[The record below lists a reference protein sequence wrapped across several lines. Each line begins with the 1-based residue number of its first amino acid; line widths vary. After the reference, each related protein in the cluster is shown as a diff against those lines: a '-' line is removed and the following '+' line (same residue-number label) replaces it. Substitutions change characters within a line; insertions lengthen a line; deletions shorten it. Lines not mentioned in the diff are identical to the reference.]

1 MAGNNLRI
9 IYKNLVDTATL
20 SASSTN
26 GATSKENLKLDPKSL
41 IWRAVGNTATL
52 TVNLAQASI
61 VGGVI
66 LPYTNLSSQALIT
79 VTLSNG
85 YTTGP
90 VLACPYQ
97 GLSGWDWGSIPL
109 GVNGYSQGNSTCAR
123 VWFPLQSCTS
133 VTIAITDAGLG
144 GRDIEVS
151 RLVVGSYWSP
161 TYNTSYGLAM
171 QQQDTTEHQ
180 RSESGDI
187 LTTNGVS
194 YSTMNFDLSWLEAKD
209 RLQLSAILKGN
220 RKVTPVFISLFPDNS
235 ADWAKEQLYQI
246 YGKLS
251 NLSAITN
258 NLPEMYQSSIEIE
271 EI

>member
-9 IYKNLVDTATL
+9 IYKNVADTSTISAT
-20 SASSTN
+20 STN
-26 GATSKENLKLDPKSL
+26 GTTSVANLKKDPKSL
-41 IWRAVGNTATL
+41 IWRSVGNTATL
-52 TVNLAQASI
+52 TVTLAEASI

-66 LPYTNLSSQALIT
+66 LPYTNLSASALIT
-79 VTLSNG
+79 VTLNTG

-97 GLSGWDWGSIPL
+97 GLAGWDWGSVPL
-109 GVNGYSQGNSTCAR
+109 GVNGYSQGNSSCAR

-133 VTIAITDAGLG
+133 MTIAISDTGVTN
-144 GRDIEVS
+144 IEAS
-151 RLVVGSYWSP
+151 RLVIGSYWSP
-161 TYNTSYGLAM
+161 TYNTTYGLAM

-180 RSESGDI
+180 RAESGDI
-187 LTTNGVS
+187 LTTNGITYAS
-194 YSTMNFDLSWLEAKD
+194 MNFELSWLQPSD

-220 RKVTPVFISLFPDNS
+220 RKINPVFISLFPDNDT
-235 ADWAKEQLYQI
+235 DWAKEQLYQI

-258 NLPEMYQSSIEIE
+258 NLPDMYQSSVEIE

>member
-9 IYKNLVDTATL
+9 IYKNVADTATI
-20 SASSTN
+20 SATSTN
-26 GATSKENLKLDPKSL
+26 GTTNVANLKKDPKSL

-52 TVNLAQASI
+52 TVTLAQASI

-66 LPYTNLSSQALIT
+66 LPYTNLTSQAVIT

-85 YTTGP
+85 YTTGA

-97 GLSGWDWGSIPL
+97 GLAGWDWGSIPL
-109 GVNGYSQGNSTCAR
+109 GVNGYSQGNSSCAR
-123 VWFPLQSCTS
+123 VWFPRQSCTS
-133 VTIAITDAGLG
+133 MTIAITDVGVTN
-144 GRDIEVS
+144 IEAS
-151 RLVVGSYWSP
+151 RLVIGSYWSP
-161 TYNTSYGLAM
+161 TYNTQYGLAM

-180 RSESGDI
+180 RAESGDI

-194 YSTMNFDLSWLEAKD
+194 YSTMNFELSWLEARD
-209 RLQLSAILKGN
+209 RLQFSAILKGN
-220 RKVTPVFISLFPDNS
+220 RKVTPVFISLFPDNEG
-235 ADWAKEQLYQI
+235 DWAKEQLYQI